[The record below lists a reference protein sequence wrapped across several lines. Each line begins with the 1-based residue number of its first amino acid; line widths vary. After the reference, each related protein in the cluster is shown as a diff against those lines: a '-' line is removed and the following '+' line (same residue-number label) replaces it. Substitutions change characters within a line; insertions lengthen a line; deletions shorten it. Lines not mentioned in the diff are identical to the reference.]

1 MSENIRVVVTGV
13 SGRMGQMI
21 LAGVRSN
28 TKTRLVGAIER
39 EGHDWIGK
47 DVGMVSDST
56 NLGIEVSADP
66 ASVFKDAD
74 AIIDFSAPKASVQFS
89 ILAAELGIVHVI
101 GTTGFSDHELVSI
114 GNSGKKAKIIRV
126 VSINRTKDIK
136 KSVLNCQ
143 ILSVPVFSQH
153 LRDSVCEVF
162 CRGTNPTQRFDGVAT
177 HIATRVVQQV
187 PHNTA

>member
-21 LAGVRSN
+21 LAGVCSN

-56 NLGIEVSADP
+56 TLGIEVSADP

-74 AIIDFSAPKASVQFS
+74 AILNTPI
-89 ILAAELGIVHVI
+89 
-101 GTTGFSDHELVSI
+101 T
-114 GNSGKKAKIIRV
+114 KIIFEGPEDKLNLTENTQPAIFLA
-126 VSINRTKDIK
+126 SYCIFEIIK
-136 KSVLNCQ
+136 KEFGYDFKKFEYFFISTGSGFL
-143 ILSVPVFSQH
+143 LF
-153 LRDSVCEVF
+153 
-162 CRGTNPTQRFDGVAT
+162 PTRE
-177 HIATRVVQQV
+177 
-187 PHNTA
+187 